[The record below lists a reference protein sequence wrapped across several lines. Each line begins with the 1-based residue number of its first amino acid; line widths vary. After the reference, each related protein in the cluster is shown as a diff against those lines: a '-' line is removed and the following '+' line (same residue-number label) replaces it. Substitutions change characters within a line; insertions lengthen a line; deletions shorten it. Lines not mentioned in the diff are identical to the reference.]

1 MRRRTTAND
10 GLRTEAAGPRW
21 RAICAMALVGVIC
34 CSAATCLR
42 RATAPPSDDVITLV
56 YWSATNAQELEFARR
71 VADEWNARQAKT
83 KVRVE
88 PVPAGQSS
96 EEVILAA
103 LASRTT
109 PDIYANAFPGAMQ
122 DLLDAEGVVRLDDFA
137 DFSNVSSARMT
148 AEMLAQYRSPDGHF
162 YQMPW
167 KSNPIMVLYNMRLL
181 REAGSERPPRDYA
194 EFLQVAARV
203 TQDTD
208 GDRRPDRWM
217 IAIDYLPIWYK
228 RMFDFYPLYLAASGG
243 APLVERGRV
252 AFDNEAAV
260 AVFSFMRELF
270 ARGYAPRQ
278 FFQGD
283 PFLQGRIAARFTGPW
298 SISQIERYAPAGFE
312 YAFGPVPRPAVT
324 EEPAVSYA
332 DPKSIVI
339 FRTCRHPQAA
349 WEFVKFV
356 VSKENDR
363 LLLEMTNQLPMR
375 ADLLSD
381 PIFSDYFAR
390 HPGMIEFARQVPA
403 ARSVEP
409 VAALKEIFDI
419 IAQEFEESVVFGLK
433 EPERAIRDAARRSQM
448 VIDAD

>member
-1 MRRRTTAND
+1 MRR
-10 GLRTEAAGPRW
+10 
-21 RAICAMALVGVIC
+21 CAMARRHHRVKAAKTRLHLICSMALVCALC
-34 CSAATCLR
+34 CLSANCLR
-42 RATAPPSDDVITLV
+42 RAPAPASDDEITLV

-71 VADEWNARQAKT
+71 VADEWNARQAKMR
-83 KVRVE
+83 VRVE

-137 DFSNVSSARMT
+137 DFSSVLRARMS
-148 AEMLAQYRSPDGHF
+148 ADMLAQYRSPDGHF
-162 YQMPW
+162 YQLPW

-181 REAGSERPPRDYA
+181 REAGSDRPPRDYA
-194 EFLQVAARV
+194 EFLQIAARV
-203 TQDTD
+203 TKDAD
-208 GDRRPDRWM
+208 GDRRPDHWM

-243 APLVERGRV
+243 APLIEHGRV
-252 AFDNEAAV
+252 KFDNEAAA
-260 AVFSFMRELF
+260 AVFRFTRELF

-278 FFQGD
+278 SFQGD

-312 YAFGPVPRPAVT
+312 YAFGPIPRPEAT
-324 EEPAVSYA
+324 DEPTVSYA

-349 WEFVKFV
+349 WEFVKFI

-363 LLLEMTNQLPMR
+363 LLLEMTNQLPIR

-390 HPGMIEFARQVPA
+390 HPGMIQFAQLLPA
-403 ARSVEP
+403 ARSVES
-409 VAALKEIFDI
+409 VAELKEIFDI
-419 IAQEFEESVVFGLK
+419 IAQEFEASVVFGLK
-433 EPERAIRDAARRSQM
+433 TPERAIHDAARRSQAI
-448 VIDAD
+448 IDAD